1 MIAMTITVS
10 ARGQM
15 VIPASIRK
23 RYGIKPNSKVELL
36 DLGKEVVI
44 VPIVEQSIYKAR
56 GMLKGKGITTADLI
70 KERRRARKQEH
81 SQE

>member
-1 MIAMTITVS
+1 MTITVS

-23 RYGIKPNSKVELL
+23 RYSIKPNTKVELL

-44 VPIVEQSIYKAR
+44 VPISKQSLSKSR
-56 GMLKGKGITTADLI
+56 GILKGISTAGLI
-70 KERRRARKQEH
+70 KSRRALRKKEH
-81 SQE
+81 SFGS

>member
-1 MIAMTITVS
+1 MTITIS

-23 RYGIKPNSKVELL
+23 RYSIKPNTKVELL

-44 VPIVEQSIYKAR
+44 VPIAQEPLSNSR
-56 GMLKGKGITTADLI
+56 GILKGVSTSDLI
-70 KERRRARKQEH
+70 KSRRASRKREH
-81 SQE
+81 SIGE

>member
-1 MIAMTITVS
+1 MTITVS

-36 DLGKEVVI
+36 DFGKEIVI
-44 VPIVEQSIYKAR
+44 VPIKVQSIAEAR
-56 GMLKGKGITTADLI
+56 GILKGVSSADLI
-70 KERRRARKQEH
+70 RERRKARKQEH

>member
-1 MIAMTITVS
+1 MTITVS

-23 RYGIKPNSKVELL
+23 RYGIKPKSKVELL

-44 VPIVEQSIYKAR
+44 VPIQNESLSKSKGI
-56 GMLKGKGITTADLI
+56 LKGVSTYDLI
-70 KERRRARKQEH
+70 KERRRLRKLEH
-81 SQE
+81 GRWG

>member
-1 MIAMTITVS
+1 MTVTVS

-23 RYGIKPNSKVELL
+23 RYGIRRESKVELL

-44 VPIVEQSIYKAR
+44 VPIMEKSLLEAKGI
-56 GMLKGKGITTADLI
+56 LKGVSTDDLI
-70 KERRRARKQEH
+70 RERRNSRKQEH
-81 SQE
+81 LSG